1 MEKLAEVRRKA
12 EEESKQVAR
21 LEEFKKKT
29 SAELNDAN
37 SKILKLEEDLV
48 WAKKMAARGGVPF
61 SADED
66 NILRTFLESLDNPDR
81 VLEAHDLEGGVYKE
95 IEASRLVAR
104 SSKSIRKRVF
114 DLRRKTKNKN

>member
-1 MEKLAEVRRKA
+1 MQARMRR
-12 EEESKQVAR
+12 R
-21 LEEFKKKT
+21 
-29 SAELNDAN
+29 AELVGISCSRSTHSMVAYCQPHITTDCP
-37 SKILKLEEDLV
+37 EV
-48 WAKKMAARGGVPF
+48 
-61 SADED
+61 
-66 NILRTFLESLDNPDR
+66 PDR

>member
-1 MEKLAEVRRKA
+1 MSDPLEMAHILTLK
-12 EEESKQVAR
+12 SKKCIS
-21 LEEFKKKT
+21 E
-29 SAELNDAN
+29 
-37 SKILKLEEDLV
+37 
-48 WAKKMAARGGVPF
+48 
-61 SADED
+61 ED
-66 NILRTFLESLDNPDR
+66 NILRNFFESLDNPDR